1 MKDISIDDGV
11 PSQEKILF
19 ESGTDEKTFC
29 IFLPAEKDQN
39 KEPVKEKE
47 DIDMSI
53 PDASQGFDDDKG
65 RLLWYYSEWCL
76 QRDFLPGEKLPVVD
90 MGTYTFHYKSSNNDE
105 VEQQP
110 FQVFIP

>member
-1 MKDISIDDGV
+1 MKDICIDDGV

-39 KEPVKEKE
+39 KELVKEKE
-47 DIDMSI
+47 DIDSSI
-53 PDASQGFDDDKG
+53 PDASQGFDDDRG
-65 RLLWYYSEWCL
+65 RLPWYYSEWCL
-76 QRDFLPGEKLPVVD
+76 QRDFLPREKLPVVD
-90 MGTYTFHYKSSNNDE
+90 MGTYTSHYKSSNNDE

-110 FQVFIP
+110 FQVFIS

>member
-1 MKDISIDDGV
+1 MLGFKQEERQTHVITPFFPPQNPSKPIRLSTVVKDISIDDGV

-53 PDASQGFDDDKG
+53 PDAS
-65 RLLWYYSEWCL
+65 
-76 QRDFLPGEKLPVVD
+76 
-90 MGTYTFHYKSSNNDE
+90 
-105 VEQQP
+105 
-110 FQVFIP
+110 

>member
-19 ESGTDEKTFC
+19 ESGTDKKTFC
-29 IFLPAEKDQN
+29 IFLLAENDQN

-53 PDASQGFDDDKG
+53 PDAS
-65 RLLWYYSEWCL
+65 
-76 QRDFLPGEKLPVVD
+76 
-90 MGTYTFHYKSSNNDE
+90 
-105 VEQQP
+105 
-110 FQVFIP
+110 